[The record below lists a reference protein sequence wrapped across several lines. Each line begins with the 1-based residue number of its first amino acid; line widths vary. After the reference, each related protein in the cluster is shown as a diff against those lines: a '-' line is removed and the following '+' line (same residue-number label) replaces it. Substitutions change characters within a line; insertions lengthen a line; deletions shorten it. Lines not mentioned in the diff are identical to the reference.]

1 MFKKK
6 NKDNKIIWSILL
18 LKAEDG
24 EKLHDYYWTE
34 ITNSSQLDNRAV
46 LFQKYLNERQYF
58 LNSFSYKINYSVSF
72 WYNILYIY
80 QGCQTNV
87 FTRAIFFRLK
97 LMEDRHK
104 KPSVLRPD
112 VENTKNVE
120 AGFLKL

>member
-1 MFKKK
+1 MEK
-6 NKDNKIIWSILL
+6 NCTTITG
-18 LKAEDG
+18 LK
-24 EKLHDYYWTE
+24 LPTVLSWTTE
-34 ITNSSQLDNRAV
+34 RYFSA
-46 LFQKYLNERQYF
+46 FKYLNERQYF

-87 FTRAIFFRLK
+87 FTRALFFRLK